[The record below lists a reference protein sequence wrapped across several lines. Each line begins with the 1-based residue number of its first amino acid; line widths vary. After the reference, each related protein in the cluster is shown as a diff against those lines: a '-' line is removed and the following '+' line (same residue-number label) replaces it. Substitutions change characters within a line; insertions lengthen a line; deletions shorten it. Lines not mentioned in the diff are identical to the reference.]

1 MSWERY
7 EGMTEEEQ
15 RRLLPPTGWRR
26 FLESVYELCLLLVGL
41 AVLGFLAVALYDPVV
56 HAAQS
61 FAECPLHITVDYD
74 RHCVSMGIGR

>member
-1 MSWERY
+1 MNNDIWSRLIEGFY
-7 EGMTEEEQ
+7 E
-15 RRLLPPTGWRR
+15 
-26 FLESVYELCLLLVGL
+26 FCLLIVGL
-41 AVLGFLAVALYDPVV
+41 AVVGFLAVALYDPVV